1 MEPLTGFFP
10 PRRGILS
17 VAHGL
22 CRGVGDDFENPPRRG
37 VLSVALGGPKAAQ
50 GAKNA
55 GGAPKRA
62 PFPAFRGVSV
72 AAAGKN
78 LRLHGADNQRQRK
91 KSKKRRKKV
100 AKTLA
105 RKGKS
110 CNFAAVFAPTAEAV
124 GKRGRAK
131 VL

>member
-1 MEPLTGFFP
+1 
-10 PRRGILS
+10 
-17 VAHGL
+17 
-22 CRGVGDDFENPPRRG
+22 

-55 GGAPKRA
+55 GGAPERA
-62 PFPAFRGVSV
+62 PFPAFLGVSV
-72 AAAGKN
+72 AAVGKN
-78 LRLHGADNQRQRK
+78 IHLHGADNQRRRK

-100 AKTLA
+100 QKMLA

-110 CNFAAVFAPTAEAV
+110 CNFAAVFAPTIEAV
-124 GKRGRAK
+124 WKRGRAK